1 MNYVILDL
9 EWNTAFSK
17 IDGQFINEIIEFG
30 AVKLNEKLEIIDE
43 FSSFVQPQIEKKL
56 RTRVK
61 TLTNIS
67 NSDVENAET
76 FETVCEKFT
85 KWTGDIENTLIMSW
99 GEMDIRALMSNCK
112 YFYGDYF
119 IPFVKYYIDLQ
130 AYFMQMKG
138 LPKGNQIGLS
148 NAASMID
155 VNPDDFVHHRAL
167 NDSELSAVCFRSV
180 FDGAAINEAIITCD
194 NDFYKRM
201 LFKPYFV
208 TDINDK
214 LVDKTQFCC
223 KCLECGEQASQI
235 KDWVSKNNNFTAL
248 YYCKSCK
255 IKYRVSVQFRKTYS
269 QLNTKKTV
277 VTLSTHKKDKTKK

>member
-9 EWNTAFSK
+9 EWNTAYSK
-17 IDGQFINEIIEFG
+17 SEGQFINEIIEFG
-30 AVKLNEKLEIIDE
+30 AVKLNEKLKVIDE
-43 FSSFVQPQIEKKL
+43 FSSFVRPQIEKKL
-56 RTRVK
+56 RSRVK

-67 NSDVENAET
+67 NHDVENAET
-76 FETVCEKFT
+76 FDVVCEKFT
-85 KWTGDIENTLIMSW
+85 KWTGDPEDVVVMSW
-99 GEMDIRALMSNCK
+99 GEMDIRALISNCK
-112 YFYGDYF
+112 YFFDNSV
-119 IPFVKYYIDLQ
+119 IPFVSKYIDLQ

-148 NAASMID
+148 NAAAMIE

-167 NDSELSAVCFRSV
+167 NDSELSAECFKAV
-180 FDGAAINEAIITCD
+180 FDEPTLKKNIVVCD
-194 NDFYKRM
+194 SDFYKRI

-223 KCLECGEQASQI
+223 KCLECGEQANQI
-235 KDWVSKNNNFTAL
+235 KDWSSRNNSFSAL

-255 IKYRVSVQFRKTYS
+255 IKDRVSVQFRKTYS
-269 QLNTKKTV
+269 QLNTKKSV
-277 VTLSTHKKDKTKK
+277 IVIESSGSDK